1 MANNILDGI
10 LANEK
15 FVDDYSIM
23 AKYWSVGDSLK
34 GKLNLKE
41 VIELFNSDVPMY
53 LATDGENPRILAEGE
68 ALPEGY
74 SWIGKLS
81 PKIDSHIDGKT
92 SDYILAADGY
102 YIPVD
107 VDAAVDADIISE
119 DEREIAVSQV
129 DIALDKSV
137 ITRDHLMMLDLF
149 ANFDW
154 KRPLAFTQ
162 ASLLSDYGIVN
173 YARFNGYAYL
183 FVPIRTPYYKGSE
196 VGSLNVD
203 SVVDQYMGSSKDELR
218 KDLRYG
224 NLAQEGVY
232 VDYFVRYNLSASR
245 LRENFARIASALLR
259 RGDDADVTLAEKLL
273 DRGLEVMPPS
283 RIGYT
288 HSAVLPYI
296 RGYYYAGLHYLEKS
310 IKELEQA
317 ISIMA
322 EQAGMNVNVE
332 RGDDEFTYFYELSDR
347 AAALHSTVRK
357 QGADTAVADGCLK
370 RSDEAFDYAEAL
382 LFKGDR
388 LAAEYIAER
397 GEWVRY
403 YMQFDTQRS
412 FSPTISSELYNAMLD
427 IVEVVS
433 TSHLYSGSFDWVA
446 NPDANHRLVDNAL
459 SFDAL
464 TKEYVEFVNRLT
476 PGSDKDAYMAVMA
489 PHIGNIVEIY
499 EGVPVGRVADGGY
512 VDAEYVEP
520 MDKFL
525 SRKELREVISQWAE

>member
-1 MANNILDGI
+1 
-10 LANEK
+10 
-15 FVDDYSIM
+15 
-23 AKYWSVGDSLK
+23 
-34 GKLNLKE
+34 
-41 VIELFNSDVPMY
+41 
-53 LATDGENPRILAEGE
+53 
-68 ALPEGY
+68 
-74 SWIGKLS
+74 
-81 PKIDSHIDGKT
+81 
-92 SDYILAADGY
+92 
-102 YIPVD
+102 
-107 VDAAVDADIISE
+107 
-119 DEREIAVSQV
+119 
-129 DIALDKSV
+129 
-137 ITRDHLMMLDLF
+137 
-149 ANFDW
+149 
-154 KRPLAFTQ
+154 
-162 ASLLSDYGIVN
+162 
-173 YARFNGYAYL
+173 
-183 FVPIRTPYYKGSE
+183 
-196 VGSLNVD
+196 
-203 SVVDQYMGSSKDELR
+203 
-218 KDLRYG
+218 
-224 NLAQEGVY
+224 
-232 VDYFVRYNLSASR
+232 
-245 LRENFARIASALLR
+245 
-259 RGDDADVTLAEKLL
+259 LAEKLL

-322 EQAGMNVNVE
+322 EQAGMSVNVE

-397 GEWVRY
+397 GEWVRH